1 MVIWTEGVVIL
12 YAHMMIP
19 TKKGKNFEGMCATME
34 GYKYKSN
41 NNLVQEIYP
50 KLTKR
55 SYKKYSLK
63 V

>member
-1 MVIWTEGVVIL
+1 
-12 YAHMMIP
+12 
-19 TKKGKNFEGMCATME
+19 MCATME

-55 SYKKYSLK
+55 SYKKYPLIAFQLK
-63 V
+63 KLRGKNKYH